1 MITASTTRE
10 MFKEGEI
17 FEKSGYLRPVACV
30 CPMCK
35 PQSNMSVT
43 DDDEDEDDDDEE
55 DDDPE
60 EEDDGIPLNET
71 RTQDRPT
78 S

>member
-43 DDDEDEDDDDEE
+43 DDDDA
-55 DDDPE
+55 DP

-71 RTQDRPT
+71 STQDRPT

>member
-1 MITASTTRE
+1 MTTASTTRE
-10 MFKEGEI
+10 MFRLGEMRA
-17 FEKSGYLRPVACV
+17 KSGYRRVLACV

-43 DDDEDEDDDDEE
+43 DDDEDEDEDE
-55 DDDPE
+55 DDDADADE
-60 EEDDGIPLNET
+60 EEEGIPLNLT
-71 RTQDRPT
+71 RTHDLPT

>member
-43 DDDEDEDDDDEE
+43 DDEDDDD
-55 DDDPE
+55 DDNDPE
-60 EEDDGIPLNET
+60 DEDGIPLNET

>member
-43 DDDEDEDDDDEE
+43 DDDDDDDA
-55 DDDPE
+55 DPE
-60 EEDDGIPLNET
+60 DEDGIPLNET
-71 RTQDRPT
+71 RTHDRPT